1 MDLAVERKRQGG
13 RGRAP
18 RAIVGRVFERLREG
32 ERGGPEGG
40 EGKMGVRPWPID
52 ERISQ
57 PRWRERGGE
66 EGRVVGTPNYM
77 CPDMLADIP
86 YGYKSDIWSL
96 GLANK
101 DSKLNSLNK
110 VTTLNPNAAEF
121 VPSALRYT
129 YGNTESSDATRR
141 DVPGSSKKA
150 ALDRS
155 GSNISNSSDDEA
167 HQYWRRQLPDDIT
180 PDFTIMGEEEL
191 HGPGHLS
198 LEGISIQDSVGI
210 SRFSASGA
218 SQALRMRQNLS
229 SLSSDGLNLGENMGY
244 SSSVYADER
253 LSTDFMT
260 SADNSWSKPFISAE
274 QHHTNGRDGH
284 YYNGDSGAVSVNNL
298 LGDSAVIKDVAIN
311 PIEFL
316 SSKFPDC
323 AAQSIS
329 DVYYGS
335 GCDLNLTIEILNQIE
350 VDGGFNQKSLAA
362 PSLSMLDFPAL
373 PVAGAQNGLSKYSRE
388 DIQQTSS
395 TYRSPSTIF
404 RGDIDFAS
412 AVRKLASQD
421 SGHWRHEING
431 SADGGVGS
439 SRSSQ
444 LLAGSYG
451 HGKMAYG
458 DKLQDLSATRAAP
471 VWLETGEAVGIM
483 SDVSVWKQH
492 TLNVFVFSWKPL
504 SPEIQGYSLGQ
515 DHVIDLHGLHVTEAI
530 HVLNC
535 ELSILRSSARST
547 GKRLSVMVCVGT
559 GHYAK
564 GTRTPARLV
573 EQYLVEEGFPYTQ
586 PRPGLIRVVI
596 Y

>member
-1 MDLAVERKRQGG
+1 MNLSIK
-13 RGRAP
+13 
-18 RAIVGRVFERLREG
+18 
-32 ERGGPEGG
+32 
-40 EGKMGVRPWPID
+40 
-52 ERISQ
+52 
-57 PRWRERGGE
+57 
-66 EGRVVGTPNYM
+66 
-77 CPDMLADIP
+77 
-86 YGYKSDIWSL
+86 

-101 DSKLNSLNK
+101 DAKLNSSNK

-121 VPSALRYT
+121 VPSALRNT

-141 DVPGSSKKA
+141 DVPGSSRKA

-155 GSNISNSSDDEA
+155 GSNISNNSDDEA

-180 PDFTIMGEEEL
+180 PDFTVMGGEEL

-210 SRFSASGA
+210 SRFSASTA
-218 SQALRMRQNLS
+218 SQTLRMRQNLS
-229 SLSSDGLNLGENMGY
+229 SLSSDGLNLGESMGY

-260 SADNSWSKPFISAE
+260 SADNSWGKPFINAE

-298 LGDSAVIKDVAIN
+298 IGDSVVIKDAAIN
-311 PIEFL
+311 PLELL

-323 AAQSIS
+323 AVQSLS

-335 GCDLNLTIEILNQIE
+335 GCDLNSTIEILTQLE
-350 VDGGFNQKSLAA
+350 DKCGSEDFLRWCRGLAKVLVDGGFNQKSLAA
-362 PSLSMLDFPAL
+362 SSLSMLDFPAL

-404 RGDIDFAS
+404 RGDIDFGS
-412 AVRKLASQD
+412 TVRKLASQD

-458 DKLQDLSATRAAP
+458 DKLQGLSATRAAP
-471 VWLETGEAVGIM
+471 VWLETGEAVANTYSESREDGHDFAHLRNTYLEQARQAFLIGNKALAKELSLKGQLCNM
-483 SDVSVWKQH
+483 QMKATH
-492 TLNVFVFSWKPL
+492 EKAKETIYRHRNPL

-564 GTRTPARLV
+564 GTRTPARLPAAV
-573 EQYLVEEGFPYTQ
+573 EQYLVEEGLPYTQ
-586 PRPGLIRVVI
+586 PRPGLLRVVI